1 MENWNCVVLRRLG
14 VEYIRVVDPPTA
26 VMLSGSKTSE
36 KLIFSSSESTGMGAG
51 REKDSVR
58 FCVPHGAMLE
68 VPLWTVMLLM

>member
-1 MENWNCVVLRRLG
+1 MENWTCVVLKRLG

-36 KLIFSSSESTGMGAG
+36 KLIFSSSDSTGMGAG

>member
-1 MENWNCVVLRRLG
+1 MENWTCVVLKRLG
-14 VEYIRVVDPPTA
+14 AEYICVVDPPTA

-36 KLIFSSSESTGMGAG
+36 KLIFSSRESSGMGTG

-68 VPLWTVMLLM
+68 VPLWTVMLWM